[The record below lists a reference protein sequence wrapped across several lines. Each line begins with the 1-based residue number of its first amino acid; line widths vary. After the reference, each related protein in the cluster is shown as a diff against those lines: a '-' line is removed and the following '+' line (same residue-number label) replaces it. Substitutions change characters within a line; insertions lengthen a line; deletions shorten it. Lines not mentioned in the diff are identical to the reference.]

1 VTLEFVKA
9 VTLDAAVGALS
20 EPGAVALCGGTD
32 LMVKLRSGAL
42 TCKTLVDIS
51 EVADLRE
58 IRMTSD
64 RLVLGAAVAESEIL
78 ASEEICARL
87 PLLALALKSLGSSQ
101 IRNRGTLGGNLAN
114 ASPAADGVLAL
125 LAYDASVRTVSAHG
139 DRSLPVE
146 RLLEGPGR
154 TVLEQGEVIRS
165 IEIDLT
171 RIPETSRA
179 FFHKVGRRKA
189 MTIAVA
195 SLGGWAVV
203 EGMTLRG
210 IALAVGSVAPTP
222 LRLRS
227 VEDRLIGRSVGKAT
241 ADAARA
247 MVCEQVSPIDDVRGT
262 GEYRRRVVGEL
273 AAQFIMEFEDA

>member
-1 VTLEFVKA
+1 MTLEFVKA
-9 VTLDAAVGALS
+9 VTLDTAVDALS

-32 LMVKLRSGAL
+32 LMVKLRGGAL
-42 TCKTLVDIS
+42 ICKTLVDIS
-51 EVADLRE
+51 DVADLRE

-64 RLVLGAAVAESEIL
+64 RLILGAAVPESEIL
-78 ASEEICARL
+78 ASEEICSRL
-87 PLLALALKSLGSSQ
+87 PLLALALKALGSSQ

-125 LAYDASVRTVSAHG
+125 LTYDARVRMVSPQG

-154 TVLEQGEVIRS
+154 TALQQGEVIRS
-165 IEIDLT
+165 IEIDLD
-171 RIPETSRA
+171 RIPETSRS

-203 EGMTLRG
+203 EEGRIHG

-227 VEDRLIGRSVGKAT
+227 VEERLVGRSVGKAT

-262 GEYRRRVVGEL
+262 GEYRRRVVGDL
-273 AAQFIMEFEDA
+273 AAQFIMELGDA